1 MDTCK
6 RSGILQRITAART
19 LAAAAF
25 APIEAGRQ
33 ITDGKTQMNGSTTG
47 MTALL
52 GASAGET
59 SAERFTRG
67 IEVLK
72 RIGGAGY
79 DIPVNRLAQVAP
91 DLARLTVEF
100 AYGDILS
107 RPGLDLGLRQIATV
121 AALMAHGSV
130 QPQLKY
136 HMTGFLNAGGEPAEL
151 VEMLF
156 LAIAILGFPVSI
168 NAVGIVR
175 EIFRERGLA
184 FDPIAPVSDDGTAR
198 YQRGLEVLDGLMAN
212 PEKYVEKL
220 ASTSPELAR
229 WSVEFAFG
237 EIFVREGLD
246 PKARQIASISML
258 AAAGNRSDLLGL
270 HIEAGLESGLSRAEI
285 TEALMQLAVYAG
297 FPSALNAFGVAD
309 VVFTKPE
316 QKEKEGAGGRV
327 SANAIVSETRKAR
340 SERGLATLA
349 RTSAQA
355 GEAVVNSFNDLAP
368 DIGRAIVEHSYGD
381 IFSRAGLDAK
391 TRELAACSALAA
403 VASKATETPLRV
415 HANAA
420 LTAGATQAEI
430 VETLLNVLPYRGY
443 PAVEESMRVVGEEFR
458 KRSDHAQQG
467 AGERQ

>member
-1 MDTCK
+1 
-6 RSGILQRITAART
+6 
-19 LAAAAF
+19 
-25 APIEAGRQ
+25 
-33 ITDGKTQMNGSTTG
+33 MNGPMDQTG

-91 DLARLTVEF
+91 DLARFTVEF

-107 RPGLDLGLRQIATV
+107 RPGLDLRLRQIATV

-175 EIFRERGLA
+175 GIFRERHLD

-212 PEKYVEKL
+212 PEEYVERL
-220 ASTSPELAR
+220 ESTSPELAR

-237 EIFVREGLD
+237 EIFAREGLN
-246 PKARQIASISML
+246 PKARQIAIISML

-270 HIEAGLESGLSRAEI
+270 YIEAGLDSGLSRTEI

-297 FPSALNAFGVAD
+297 FPSTLNALGVAD
-309 VVFTKPE
+309 AVFTKPE
-316 QKEKEGAGGRV
+316 QKEKEGAGGQV
-327 SANAIVSETRKAR
+327 SANVIVSETRKTR

-381 IFSRAGLDAK
+381 IFSRVGLDAK

-403 VASKATETPLRV
+403 VGSKATETPLRV

-420 LTAGATQAEI
+420 LTAGATWAEI

-458 KRSDHAQQG
+458 KRTDYAQT
-467 AGERQ
+467 

>member
-1 MDTCK
+1 ME
-6 RSGILQRITAART
+6 R
-19 LAAAAF
+19 
-25 APIEAGRQ
+25 
-33 ITDGKTQMNGSTTG
+33 TG

-52 GASAGET
+52 GAPAGGT
-59 SAERFTRG
+59 RAERFTRG

-79 DIPVNRLAQVAP
+79 DIPVDRLAQIAP
-91 DLARLTVEF
+91 DLARFTVEF

-107 RPGLDLGLRQIATV
+107 RPGLDLRLRQIATV
-121 AALMAHGSV
+121 AVLMTQGSA

-156 LAIAILGFPVSI
+156 PAIAILGFPVSI

-175 EIFRERGLA
+175 EIFRERGLV
-184 FDPIAPVSDDGTAR
+184 FDPIAPASDDGTAR
-198 YQRGLEVLDGLMAN
+198 YQRGLDVLDGLMAN
-212 PEKYVEKL
+212 PEEYLEML
-220 ASTSPELAR
+220 ESTSPELAR

-237 EIFVREGLD
+237 EIFAREGIN
-246 PKARQIASISML
+246 PKARQIAIISML

-270 HIEAGLESGLSRAEI
+270 HIEAALVLGLSRTQI

-297 FPSALNAFGVAD
+297 FPSALNALGVAD
-309 VVFTKPE
+309 AVFTKPAR
-316 QKEKEGAGGRV
+316 KEKEGACGRV

-340 SERGLATLA
+340 GKRGLATLA
-349 RTSAQA
+349 RTSARA

-368 DIGRAIVEHSYGD
+368 DIGRMIVEHSYGD
-381 IFSRAGLDAK
+381 IFSRTGLDAK

-403 VASKATETPLRV
+403 VGSTSTETPLRV

-420 LTAGATQAEI
+420 LKAGATPAEI
-430 VETLLNVLPYRGY
+430 VETLLNLLPYRGY
-443 PAVEESMRVVGEEFR
+443 PAVEASMRIIGEEFR
-458 KRSDHAQQG
+458 RADLTGCEPPAHTYPP
-467 AGERQ
+467 R

>member
-1 MDTCK
+1 METYK
-6 RSGILQRITAART
+6 RRDFLQRIAAAGT
-19 LAAAAF
+19 LAAAEGET
-25 APIEAGRQ
+25 P
-33 ITDGKTQMNGSTTG
+33 MNGSTAQTG

-59 SAERFTRG
+59 SAERHSRG
-67 IEVLK
+67 IKVLK

-79 DIPVNRLAQVAP
+79 GIPVHRLAQVAP
-91 DLARLTVEF
+91 DLARFTVEF

-107 RPGLDLGLRQIATV
+107 RPGLDLRLRQIATV

-136 HMTGFLNAGGEPAEL
+136 HMTGFLNTGGEPAEL

-156 LAIAILGFPVSI
+156 QAIAILGFPVSI

-175 EIFRERGLA
+175 EIFLERGLA

-198 YQRGLEVLDGLMAN
+198 YQRGLEVLDDLMAN
-212 PEKYVEKL
+212 PDEYMEKL
-220 ASTSPELAR
+220 EGTSPELSHWA
-229 WSVEFAFG
+229 VEFVFG

-246 PKARQIASISML
+246 PKARQIAIISML
-258 AAAGNRSDLLGL
+258 AAAGNRSDLLHL
-270 HIEAGLESGLSRAEI
+270 HIEAGLKSGLSRTEI

-297 FPSALNAFGVAD
+297 FPSALNAFGVANA
-309 VVFTKPE
+309 VFTKPK
-316 QKEKEGAGGRV
+316 QKEKERAGGRV

-349 RTSAQA
+349 TTSAQA

-381 IFSRAGLDAK
+381 IFSRTGLDAK

-403 VASKATETPLRV
+403 VGSKATETPLRV

-430 VETLLNVLPYRGY
+430 VETLLNVIPYRGY
-443 PAVEESMRVVGEEFR
+443 PAVAESMRVVGEEFR
-458 KRSDHAQQG
+458 KRSDHA
-467 AGERQ
+467 

>member
-1 MDTCK
+1 
-6 RSGILQRITAART
+6 
-19 LAAAAF
+19 
-25 APIEAGRQ
+25 
-33 ITDGKTQMNGSTTG
+33 MNGSMNQTE
-47 MTALL
+47 MMVLL
-52 GASAGET
+52 SAFAGET
-59 SAERFTRG
+59 RAERFARG
-67 IEVLK
+67 SEVLK

-91 DLARLTVEF
+91 DLARFTVEF

-107 RPGLDLGLRQIATV
+107 RPGLDLRLRQIATV

-130 QPQLKY
+130 QPQLKF

-156 LAIAILGFPVSI
+156 LAIAILGFPVAI

-175 EIFRERGLA
+175 GIFRERRLD
-184 FDPIAPVSDDGTAR
+184 FVPIAPVSDDGTAR

-212 PEKYVEKL
+212 PEAYVEKL
-220 ASTSPELAR
+220 ESTSPELAR

-237 EIFVREGLD
+237 EILAREGLNS
-246 PKARQIASISML
+246 KARQIAIISML

-270 HIEAGLESGLSRAEI
+270 YIKAGLDFDLSRTEI

-297 FPSALNAFGVAD
+297 FPCAINALGVAD
-309 VVFTKPE
+309 AVFTKPAP
-316 QKEKEGAGGRV
+316 KEKKRAGGRV
-327 SANAIVSETRKAR
+327 SGNAIVSETRQTR

-368 DIGRAIVEHSYGD
+368 DIGRAIIEHSYGD
-381 IFSRAGLDAK
+381 IFSRGGLDAK
-391 TRELAACSALAA
+391 MRELAACSALAA
-403 VASKATETPLRV
+403 VGSKATETPLRV

-420 LTAGATQAEI
+420 LTAGATWEEI

-458 KRSDHAQQG
+458 KRTGYTQP
-467 AGERQ
+467 

>member
-1 MDTCK
+1 MNESMDK
-6 RSGILQRITAART
+6 
-19 LAAAAF
+19 
-25 APIEAGRQ
+25 
-33 ITDGKTQMNGSTTG
+33 TG

-59 SAERFTRG
+59 SAERFARG
-67 IEVLK
+67 IEVLR
-72 RIGGAGY
+72 RIGGEGC

-91 DLARLTVEF
+91 DLARFTIEF

-107 RPGLDLGLRQIATV
+107 RPGLDLRLRQIATV

-175 EIFRERGLA
+175 EIFRERRLV
-184 FDPIAPVSDDGTAR
+184 FNPIALGSDDGTAR

-212 PEKYVEKL
+212 PEQYLEKL
-220 ASTSPELAR
+220 QSTSPELAR
-229 WSVEFAFG
+229 LSVEFAYG
-237 EIFVREGLD
+237 EIFAREGLN
-246 PKARQIASISML
+246 PKARQIAIISML

-270 HIEAGLESGLSRAEI
+270 HIEAGLDSGLSRTEI

-297 FPSALNAFGVAD
+297 FPSALNAFGVAHA
-309 VVFTKPE
+309 VFTKPE
-316 QKEKEGAGGRV
+316 QEVKAGPGGRV
-327 SANAIVSETRKAR
+327 SANAIVSETRKTR

-403 VASKATETPLRV
+403 VGSKAMETPLRV
-415 HANAA
+415 HVNAA
-420 LTAGATQAEI
+420 LMAGATQAEI
-430 VETLLNVLPYRGY
+430 VETLLNILPYRGY
-443 PAVEESMRVVGEEFR
+443 PAVEEGMRVVVGEFR
-458 KRSDHAQQG
+458 KHADHPHRVGETTPISDDC
-467 AGERQ
+467 

>member
-1 MDTCK
+1 M
-6 RSGILQRITAART
+6 G
-19 LAAAAF
+19 AF
-25 APIEAGRQ
+25 APVAAGRQ
-33 ITDGKTQMNGSTTG
+33 ITEMETVMNESPTQTG
-47 MTALL
+47 MTTFP
-52 GASAGET
+52 GAAAGGT

-67 IEVLK
+67 MEVLK
-72 RIGGAGY
+72 KIGGEGY
-79 DIPVNRLAQVAP
+79 DIPVNRLAKVAP
-91 DLARLTVEF
+91 DLARFTVEF

-107 RPGLDLGLRQIATV
+107 RPGLDLRLRQIATV

-136 HMTGFLNAGGEPAEL
+136 HMSGFLNASGEPAEL

-156 LAIAILGFPVSI
+156 LAIAVLGFPVSI

-184 FDPIAPVSDDGTAR
+184 FDPIAPVSDDGAAR
-198 YQRGLEVLDGLMAN
+198 YQRGLEVLDDLMAN
-212 PEKYVEKL
+212 PEEYIEKL
-220 ASTSPELAR
+220 ESTSPELAR

-237 EIFVREGLD
+237 EIFVREGLN
-246 PKARQIASISML
+246 PKARQIAIISML
-258 AAAGNRSDLLGL
+258 AAAGNRSDLLRL
-270 HIEAGLESGLSRAEI
+270 HIEGGLKSSLSRTEI

-297 FPSALNAFGVAD
+297 FPSALNAFAVANA
-309 VVFTKPE
+309 VFTKPE
-316 QKEKEGAGGRV
+316 QKEGAGGRV
-327 SANAIVSETRKAR
+327 SANAIVSENRKTR

-381 IFSRAGLDAK
+381 IFSRPGLDSK

-403 VASKATETPLRV
+403 MGSKATETPLRV

-443 PAVEESMRVVGEEFR
+443 PAVEECMRVVGEEFR
-458 KRSDHAQQG
+458 KRSEQALKA

>member
-6 RSGILQRITAART
+6 SRDFLQSITAAET
-19 LAAAAF
+19 LAAAEG
-25 APIEAGRQ
+25 EA
-33 ITDGKTQMNGSTTG
+33 QMNGSTPQTD

-59 SAERFTRG
+59 SAERYSRG

-72 RIGGAGY
+72 KIGGAGY
-79 DIPVNRLAQVAP
+79 DIPVHRLAQVAP
-91 DLARLTVEF
+91 DLARFTVEF

-107 RPGLDLGLRQIATV
+107 RSGLDLRLRQIATV

-156 LAIAILGFPVSI
+156 QAIAILGFPVSI
-168 NAVGIVR
+168 NTVGIVR
-175 EIFRERGLA
+175 EIFRERGLV
-184 FDPIAPVSDDGTAR
+184 FDPIAPVSDDGAAR
-198 YQRGLEVLDGLMAN
+198 YQRGLEVLDDMMAN
-212 PEKYVEKL
+212 PEEYMEKL
-220 ASTSPELAR
+220 ESTSPELAR
-229 WSVEFAFG
+229 WSVEFVFG
-237 EIFVREGLD
+237 DIFGREKLN
-246 PKARQIASISML
+246 PKARQIAIISML
-258 AAAGNRSDLLGL
+258 AAAGNRSDLLRL
-270 HIEAGLESGLSRAEI
+270 HIEAGAKSGLSRTEI

-297 FPSALNAFGVAD
+297 FPSALNAFGVARA
-309 VVFTKPE
+309 VFTKPE
-316 QKEKEGAGGRV
+316 QKEKEGACGWE

-349 RTSAQA
+349 KTSAQA
-355 GEAVVNSFNDLAP
+355 GEAVINSFNDLAP

-403 VASKATETPLRV
+403 VGSKATETPLRV

-443 PAVEESMRVVGEEFR
+443 PAVEESMRIVGEEFR
-458 KRSDHAQQG
+458 KRSDRDQNVV
-467 AGERQ
+467 GERQ

>member
-6 RSGILQRITAART
+6 RSDFLQTITAA
-19 LAAAAF
+19 
-25 APIEAGRQ
+25 EGE
-33 ITDGKTQMNGSTTG
+33 TQMNESTARTG

-52 GASAGET
+52 GASAGGT
-59 SAERFTRG
+59 GAERYSRG
-67 IEVLK
+67 VEMLK
-72 RIGGAGY
+72 QIGGAGY
-79 DIPVNRLAQVAP
+79 DIPIQRLAQVAP
-91 DLARLTVEF
+91 DLARFTVEF

-107 RPGLDLGLRQIATV
+107 RPGLDLRLRQIATV
-121 AALMAHGSV
+121 AALMAHGSL

-156 LAIAILGFPVSI
+156 QAVAILGFPVAI

-175 EIFRERGLA
+175 EIFRERDLV
-184 FDPIAPVSDDGTAR
+184 FDPIAPVSGDGTAR
-198 YQRGLEVLDGLMAN
+198 YQRGLEVLDDLMAN
-212 PEKYVEKL
+212 PQEYIEKRS
-220 ASTSPELAR
+220 STSPELAR

-237 EIFVREGLD
+237 EIFAREGLN
-246 PKARQIASISML
+246 PKARQIAIISML
-258 AAAGNRSDLLGL
+258 AAAGNRSDQLRL
-270 HIEAGLESGLSRAEI
+270 HIEAGVKSGLSRTEI

-297 FPSALNAFGVAD
+297 FPSALNAFGVANA
-309 VVFTKPE
+309 VFTTPE
-316 QKEKEGAGGRV
+316 QKEKEAAGDRT
-327 SANAIVSETRKAR
+327 SAKAIVSETHKAR
-340 SERGLATLA
+340 GERGLATLA
-349 RTSAQA
+349 KTSAQA

-403 VASKATETPLRV
+403 VGSKATETPLRV

-443 PAVEESMRVVGEEFR
+443 PAVEESMRIVGEEFR
-458 KRSDHAQQG
+458 KRSDHA
-467 AGERQ
+467 

>member
-6 RSGILQRITAART
+6 HSDSLQTITAAET
-19 LAAAAF
+19 PAAA
-25 APIEAGRQ
+25 EGE
-33 ITDGKTQMNGSTTG
+33 TQMNGSTAQTG

-52 GASAGET
+52 GACAGGT
-59 SAERFTRG
+59 GAERYSRG
-67 IEVLK
+67 MEMLK

-79 DIPVNRLAQVAP
+79 DIPVHRLAQVAP
-91 DLARLTVEF
+91 DLARFTVEF

-107 RPGLDLGLRQIATV
+107 RPGLDLRLRQVATV
-121 AALMAHGSV
+121 AALMAHGSL

-156 LAIAILGFPVSI
+156 QAVAILGFPVAI

-175 EIFRERGLA
+175 EIFRERDLA
-184 FDPIAPVSDDGTAR
+184 FDPIAPVSDDGAAR
-198 YQRGLEVLDGLMAN
+198 YQRGLEVLDDLMAN
-212 PEKYVEKL
+212 PQEYMAKL
-220 ASTSPELAR
+220 ESTSPELAR

-237 EIFVREGLD
+237 EIFAREGLD
-246 PKARQIASISML
+246 PKARQIAIISML
-258 AAAGNRSDLLGL
+258 AAAGNRSDQLRL
-270 HIEAGLESGLSRAEI
+270 HMEAGVKWSLSRTEI

-297 FPSALNAFGVAD
+297 FPSALNAFAVANA
-309 VVFTKPE
+309 VFTKPE
-316 QKEKEGAGGRV
+316 QNEKEEAGARV
-327 SANAIVSETRKAR
+327 SANAIVSETHKAR
-340 SERGLATLA
+340 GERGLATLA
-349 RTSAQA
+349 KTSAQA

-381 IFSRAGLDAK
+381 IFSRPGLDAK

-403 VASKATETPLRV
+403 VGSKATETPLRV
-415 HANAA
+415 HAHAA

-430 VETLLNVLPYRGY
+430 VETLLNLLPYRGY
-443 PAVEESMRVVGEEFR
+443 PAVEESMRIVGEEFN
-458 KRSDHAQQG
+458 KRSEQAQK